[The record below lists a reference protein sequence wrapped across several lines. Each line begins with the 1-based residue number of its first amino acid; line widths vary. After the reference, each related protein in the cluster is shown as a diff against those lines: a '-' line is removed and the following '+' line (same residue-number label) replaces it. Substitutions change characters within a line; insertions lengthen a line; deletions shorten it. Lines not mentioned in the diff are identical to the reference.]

1 MRIHIWWQPLLTGM
15 LYGLE
20 NIDEEDLPEP
30 QQDDPFC
37 RCFSRKPL
45 RHLPAVSISPT
56 AWARLFQNSGSPA
69 SLLNSTGLSIVTKE
83 ESNLA

>member
-1 MRIHIWWQPLLTGM
+1 M

-30 QQDDPFC
+30 QQDDP
-37 RCFSRKPL
+37 L
-45 RHLPAVSISPT
+45 LP
-56 AWARLFQNSGSPA
+56 LFQQEAIETFAHCQYLTNSLGEAFSEQWIA
-69 SLLNSTGLSIVTKE
+69 CKLAELDWFESIVTKE